1 MLRKSIS
8 LPLLLAALIAFTSPA
23 LAGEWK
29 KGSGKDCDKTQ
40 KKDCDNKKKDCD
52 KAGYVD
58 KTQSYKRSHKFD
70 ILKFADKLDLSDK
83 QVSNIKEIRSA
94 HEKQKIMLGAEV
106 DVMELELKELHRDQ
120 SKGIDVLSKKIREIE
135 AKKGDLRIAKHKM
148 MRDIGDVMTKKQRK
162 QFREIFA
169 KMKAGKK

>member
-1 MLRKSIS
+1 MRKTIA
-8 LPLLLAALIAFTSPA
+8 LPLLLIALFAFTSPA

-40 KKDCDNKKKDCD
+40 KKDCDKKKKDCD
-52 KAGYVD
+52 KSGKGSKD
-58 KTQSYKRSHKFD
+58 SSHRGFD
-70 ILKFADKLDLSDK
+70 ILKFADKLELSGD
-83 QVSNIKEIRSA
+83 QISEIKEIRTA
-94 HEKQKIMLGAEV
+94 HKKQKIMLGAEV
-106 DVMELELKELHRDQ
+106 DVLELELKELHRDQ
-120 SKGIDVLSKKIREIE
+120 NKGMGVLSKKIRKIE